1 MTKSALVKAEE
12 VHQKTKDHAKEIL
25 SAHEKMDPA
34 ICYISWAF
42 KEFVD
47 FMAVVNDKEWW
58 MTDKWFVYEASRFN
72 RKRDEKL
79 M

>member
-1 MTKSALVKAEE
+1 
-12 VHQKTKDHAKEIL
+12 
-25 SAHEKMDPA
+25 MDPA
-34 ICYISWAF
+34 IGYISLAF
-42 KEFVD
+42 KEFVE